1 MAEARIPVPHGPAVD
16 PQSGRFTPEWWKFL
30 HNMWQRSGGGGDITG
45 LFVTDIGSSVQAWD
59 AQLDDIAALA
69 VTDSNFIVADGANW
83 VAESGATART
93 SLGLGALA
101 IKSTIN
107 DGDWSGADLAVVN
120 GGTGASTA
128 SGARTALGL
137 VVGTDVQAHGADL
150 DAIEALGSTGIAV
163 RSAAD
168 TWVQR
173 TITAAGGAFWAD
185 GDGVSGNP
193 TIDVA
198 LQVFETTV
206 GQAALDSG
214 GEVILLDAATGE
226 TWEVL
231 DIVLSA
237 DGTNFSGAGGD
248 RLLDITDG
256 TSIWS
261 VVPAATLQAL
271 AVNRWGDAGMPN
283 PATASHLFAA
293 SASGTDIMAKYSG
306 GTTDYDAGGLTLRIT
321 AYRTA

>member
-1 MAEARIPVPHGPAVD
+1 MPEARIPVPHGPAVD
-16 PQSGRFTPEWWKFL
+16 PRTGRFTTEWWKFL
-30 HNMWQRSGGGGDITG
+30 HNMWQRTGAGGDITG
-45 LFVTDIGSSVQAWD
+45 LFTTDIGLSVQA
-59 AQLDDIAALA
+59 QG
-69 VTDSNFIVADGANW
+69 S
-83 VAESGATART
+83 
-93 SLGLGALA
+93 
-101 IKSTIN
+101 
-107 DGDWSGADLAVVN
+107 
-120 GGTGASTA
+120 
-128 SGARTALGL
+128 
-137 VVGTDVQAHGADL
+137 DL
-150 DAIEALGSTGIAV
+150 DAIEALASTGIAV
-163 RSAAD
+163 RTAANTWAQRAIQQGGAIAVTNGDGVSGNPTIAAGPDLQALEALSGTGIAVRTASD
-168 TWVQR
+168 TWAQR

-185 GDGVSGNP
+185 GDGVAGNP

-206 GQAALDSG
+206 GQAALATG

-226 TWEVL
+226 TWKVI

-237 DGTNFSGAGGD
+237 DGTNFSGGD

-261 VVPAATLQAL
+261 VVPAATLQTL

-293 SASGTDIMAKYSG
+293 SASGADIVAKYSG
-306 GTTDYDAGGLTLRIT
+306 GATDYTVGSITLRIT